1 MTDIVVKATSDD
13 VGLRRESSVDAVGVP
28 AWLARLHQS
37 LPAGVQLRLS
47 VEGDL
52 PLPREVLFEGAGF
65 REQGSNFVR
74 EATLPDVVGPNMRA
88 VVCGLNP
95 SLHAAEAGVGFVS
108 PSNRFWPAAIAAG
121 VVTND
126 RKPFD
131 ALLEHGIGFT
141 DLVKRATTRA
151 DEVTKA
157 EFAAG
162 YSRIERLV
170 GWLRPERLV
179 MVGVTGWRAA
189 TGDTSAKAGWLAT
202 SIGDTPVYLMPNPS
216 GLNAH
221 ATLETLTDH
230 LRTALGPVPASA

>member
-1 MTDIVVKATSDD
+1 MKASSDD
-13 VGLRRESSVDAVGVP
+13 VGLRRESTVDVGGVP
-28 AWLARLHQS
+28 VWLARLHQS

-52 PLPREVLFEGAGF
+52 PVPRETLLEGAGF

-74 EATLPDVVGPNMRA
+74 EATLPDIVAPNMRA
-88 VVCGLNP
+88 LVCGLNP

-121 VVTND
+121 AVTAD

-131 ALLEHGIGFT
+131 ALLEHRVGFT
-141 DLVKRATTRA
+141 DLVKRATARA

-179 MVGVTGWRAA
+179 VVGITGWRAA
-189 TGDTSAKAGWLAT
+189 TGDSGANAGWLTAT
-202 SIGDTPVYLMPNPS
+202 IGTTPVYLMPNPS

-221 ATLETLTDH
+221 ATLESLTEH